1 MVVAS
6 TVRTRVF
13 IFITVILL
21 GLNLRPVL
29 AAIGPLLAQI
39 QAVTGLSD
47 TTAGLLTTLPI
58 FAMGWCALYGG
69 QIQSRLGEYRGIA
82 LGIVIIAVACGARWW
97 IHGGM
102 ALLLTAALAGVGIA
116 LIQALVPSF
125 IKLHF
130 NKHSS
135 LLMGLYTTA
144 IMGGA
149 AIAASSV
156 SPLAH
161 VLGWESALALW
172 GMMALVAAIAWK
184 TIPRAYKAQSKA
196 ASVTTTRRTLT
207 DWLLMVFFGIGTGA
221 YTLMLA
227 WLPPY
232 YIQLGWSPT
241 QSGFMMGGLTLTE
254 VFSGLMVSAFINYFP
269 DRRRLLLPVLII
281 LLVGMIG
288 LIVAPLLLPYA
299 ITLMLGIGLGA
310 LFPLSLIVTLDQAT
324 DSHKAGSLMGFVQ
337 GGGYIL
343 ASLMPL
349 LAGFIRQHT
358 AGLQQAWMIMTVG
371 VVILII
377 MATRFAPKKQPSI
390 HVSERVT

>member
-6 TVRTRVF
+6 RVRTRVL

-29 AAIGPLLAQI
+29 AGIGPLLAQI
-39 QAVTGLSD
+39 QSVTGISD
-47 TTAGLLTTLPI
+47 TMAGLLTTLPI
-58 FAMGWCALYGG
+58 FAMGWCAFYGS

-82 LGIVIIAVACGARWW
+82 LGIMIIAIACSARWW
-97 IHGGM
+97 INSST

-149 AIAASSV
+149 AFAAASV
-156 SPLAH
+156 SPISHA
-161 VLGWESALALW
+161 LGWESALAFW
-172 GMMALVAAIAWK
+172 GVIALVAAVAWK
-184 TIPRAYKAQSKA
+184 AIPCAYKAKSRVMP
-196 ASVTTTRRTLT
+196 VTTTRRTST

-221 YTLMLA
+221 YTLVLA

-241 QSGFMMGGLTLTE
+241 QSGFMMGGLTMTE
-254 VFSGLMVSAFINYFP
+254 VCSGLLVSAFINYFP
-269 DRRRLLLPVLII
+269 DRRWLLVPVLVI
-281 LLVGMIG
+281 LLTGMIG
-288 LIVAPLLLPYA
+288 LIVAPLLFPYS
-299 ITLMLGIGLGA
+299 ITVMLGIGIGA

-358 AGLQQAWMIMTVG
+358 AGLQQAWVIMCVG
-371 VVILII
+371 VVLLVI
-377 MATRFAPKKQPSI
+377 MATRFAPKKQPNI
-390 HVSERVT
+390 HAGERVL